1 MWWLET
7 LLACLGFGI
16 GAALQKHGVSKR
28 LPRLSFSTLRDDW
41 RGVLQAFAS
50 NWTWWLGVLTS
61 LTGGLFLILALA
73 HGEISVV
80 QPLVNLN
87 ILVAILAGVL
97 ALGERLSRIEW
108 IGAMAMVGGA
118 VLLSVSAGAAV
129 VPPPGF
135 EAPVLALTT
144 VSVAVVVAI
153 LVATRVDRRPPEI
166 LFAAAGGLTFGLANV
181 HLKVLTI
188 HLGGVTGG
196 LGSLVVAAVADWALW
211 GVVAANAVG
220 FVCFQMA
227 LSNGRVS
234 VVNTLNTIGSVVL
247 PVASGFV
254 AFGEQPIA
262 ARMAGIA
269 VVVAG
274 TAMLVGGRKDDAPPV
289 EPSGNGPARDAP
301 VAPTSPRRRTA
312 G

>member
-7 LLACLGFGI
+7 LLACLGFGV

-28 LPRLSFSTLRDDW
+28 LPRLSFATLRDDW
-41 RGVLQAFAS
+41 RGVLRGFGS

-97 ALGERLSRIEW
+97 FLGERLSVVEW
-108 IGAMAMVGGA
+108 AGALAMVGGA
-118 VLLSVSAGAAV
+118 VLLSVGAGAAV
-129 VPPPGF
+129 APPPRF
-135 EAPVLALTT
+135 EAPVLMLTAIG
-144 VSVAVVVAI
+144 VLVVAS
-153 LVATRVDRRPPEI
+153 LLFATRVDRWPPEV

-188 HLGGVTGG
+188 HLGSVTGG
-196 LGSLVVAAVADWALW
+196 LGALVAAAVPDWALW
-211 GVVAANAVG
+211 GVIAANVVG

-254 AFGEQPIA
+254 AFGEQPVP
-262 ARMAGIA
+262 ARVAGIA
-269 VVVAG
+269 IVLAG
-274 TAMLVGGRKDDAPPV
+274 TAMLVGGRRDDAPAV
-289 EPSGNGPARDAP
+289 EAS
-301 VAPTSPRRRTA
+301 
-312 G
+312 

>member
-7 LLACLGFGI
+7 LLACLGFGV

-28 LPRLSFSTLRDDW
+28 LPRLSFATLRDDW
-41 RGVLQAFAS
+41 RGVLRGFAS

-97 ALGERLSRIEW
+97 FLGERLSPVEW
-108 IGAMAMVGGA
+108 AGALAMVGGA
-118 VLLSVSAGAAV
+118 VLLSVGAGAAV

-135 EAPVLALTT
+135 EAPVLVLTAIG
-144 VSVAVVVAI
+144 VLVVGAF
-153 LVATRVDRRPPEI
+153 LVATRVNRWPPEI

-196 LGSLVVAAVADWALW
+196 TGDLVAAAVADWALW

-262 ARMAGIA
+262 ARVSGIA
-269 VVVAG
+269 IVLAG
-274 TAMLVGGRKDDAPPV
+274 TAMLVGGRRNAAPAV
-289 EPSGNGPARDAP
+289 GPS
-301 VAPTSPRRRTA
+301 
-312 G
+312 

>member
-7 LLACLGFGI
+7 LLACLGFGV

-28 LPRLSFSTLRDDW
+28 LPRLSFATLRDDW
-41 RGVLQAFAS
+41 RVVLRGFAS

-97 ALGERLSRIEW
+97 FLGERLSPVEW
-108 IGAMAMVGGA
+108 AGALAMVGGA
-118 VLLSVSAGAAV
+118 GLLSVGAGPAV

-135 EAPVLALTT
+135 ETPALVLT
-144 VSVAVVVAI
+144 AI
-153 LVATRVDRRPPEI
+153 GVLVIGAFLVATRVNRWPPEV

-196 LGSLVVAAVADWALW
+196 LGGMVGAAATDWALW
-211 GVVAANAVG
+211 GVVAANGVG

-262 ARMAGIA
+262 ARVAGIA
-269 VVVAG
+269 IVVAG
-274 TAMLVGGRKDDAPPV
+274 TAMLIGGRRNEAPAV
-289 EPSGNGPARDAP
+289 GPS
-301 VAPTSPRRRTA
+301 
-312 G
+312 

>member
-41 RGVLQAFAS
+41 RGVLRAFAS

-61 LTGGLFLILALA
+61 LAGGLFLILALT

-80 QPLVNLN
+80 QPMVNLN

-97 ALGERLSRIEW
+97 ALGERLSAIEW
-108 IGAMAMVGGA
+108 AGALAMVGGA
-118 VLLSVSAGAAV
+118 VLLSVGAGAAV

-135 EAPVLALTT
+135 ERPALVLTAIGIG
-144 VSVAVVVAI
+144 VVGSI
-153 LVATRVDRRPPEI
+153 LAATRSDRQRPEI

-181 HLKVLTI
+181 LLKVLTL
-188 HLGGVTGG
+188 HLGGVGGG
-196 LGSLVVAAVADWALW
+196 LGSLALAITADWAFW
-211 GVVAANAVG
+211 GLVVANLFG
-220 FVCFQMA
+220 FVCLQMA

-254 AFGEQPIA
+254 AFGEQAGP
-262 ARMAGIA
+262 ARVAGIA
-269 VVVAG
+269 IIVAG
-274 TAMLVGGRKDDAPPV
+274 TAMLIGGGKA
-289 EPSGNGPARDAP
+289 G
-301 VAPTSPRRRTA
+301 APTAVPS
-312 G
+312 